1 MKRISRRDFLADT
14 CRAAVGLAGAAYAFR
29 PGLAWAAGGSGE
41 RKPNFVFVLMDD
53 LGWRDVGC
61 YGSIFYETPNIDRLA
76 AEGMKFTDAYAACPV
91 CSPTRA
97 SILTGRYP
105 APLHLTNWI
114 PGHARPKAKLR
125 VPEFNQQLP
134 LEEMSIAEALRREG
148 YVSASVGKW
157 HLGREPFYPEKQ
169 GFDFSFGGTH
179 RGSPPSYFYPY
190 KIPTIATGREGEY
203 LTDRLTEEAERF
215 IERNRE
221 KPFFL
226 YLPHYAVH
234 TPLAAKPE
242 LAAKYEAKV
251 KPGQDQN
258 NPTYAAMIQSMD
270 ESVGRIMAKLR
281 ELGIADR
288 TIVVFTSDNGGL
300 ARVTSNAPLR
310 AGKGTLYEGGIRVPL
325 IVRFPGAVVAGSAC
339 DVPVTSVDFYP
350 TVLEIAGL
358 RSDAAQRFDGVSL
371 LPLLKQS
378 GGLGRDS
385 VYWHYPHYHPGGA
398 TPGGAIR
405 WKNYKLIEFFEDGH
419 VELYN
424 LEEDIGEQ
432 NDLARKMPRMAEK
445 LRKLLNDW
453 RKSVDAAMPT
463 ANPDYDPSEEQ

>member
-1 MKRISRRDFLADT
+1 
-14 CRAAVGLAGAAYAFR
+14 
-29 PGLAWAAGGSGE
+29 
-41 RKPNFVFVLMDD
+41 
-53 LGWRDVGC
+53 
-61 YGSIFYETPNIDRLA
+61 
-76 AEGMKFTDAYAACPV
+76 
-91 CSPTRA
+91 
-97 SILTGRYP
+97 
-105 APLHLTNWI
+105 
-114 PGHARPKAKLR
+114 
-125 VPEFNQQLP
+125 
-134 LEEMSIAEALRREG
+134 
-148 YVSASVGKW
+148 
-157 HLGREPFYPEKQ
+157 
-169 GFDFSFGGTH
+169 
-179 RGSPPSYFYPY
+179 
-190 KIPTIATGREGEY
+190 
-203 LTDRLTEEAERF
+203 
-215 IERNRE
+215 
-221 KPFFL
+221 
-226 YLPHYAVH
+226 
-234 TPLAAKPE
+234 
-242 LAAKYEAKV
+242 
-251 KPGQDQN
+251 
-258 NPTYAAMIQSMD
+258 MIQSMD

-358 RSDAAQRFDGVSL
+358 RSDAAQRIDGVSL